1 MSVTSAAIDLSN
13 ALKTVRLAW
22 QDAQAEWK
30 DSVSRDFEVNQFDP
44 LENQTRAVIQAI
56 DRLAPIL
63 ARAVRDCS

>member
-22 QDAQAEWK
+22 EDAQAEWK

-44 LENQTRAVIQAI
+44 LESQTRAVIQAI

>member
-13 ALKTVRLAW
+13 ALKTIRLAW
-22 QDAQAEWK
+22 EETQQSWNDA
-30 DSVSRDFEVNQFDP
+30 VSRDFEENQWVP
-44 LENQTRAVIQAI
+44 LDNQTRAVIQAL

>member
-22 QDAQAEWK
+22 EEAQTEWN
-30 DSVSRDFEVNQFDP
+30 DSVSRDFEANQYEP
-44 LENQTRAVIQAI
+44 LANQTRAVIQAL

-63 ARAVRDCS
+63 SRALRDCS